1 MSKFI
6 MIRPTGLNLDFL
18 WTPFSAVRE
27 CGTRRKND
35 MLLLFDVG
43 NTHVTIGGYDGDTL
57 LFTGRVAS
65 DRHKT
70 EDEFAMIIE
79 SVLHMHGYSVDDV
92 EDGAISSVVPVIT
105 QALDRAFQLLWHKR
119 MVAVTTS
126 LDLGLTILTDAPE
139 LLGKDLIVDAVAA
152 KAKYPCPILVFD
164 LGTAT
169 TCSVIA
175 AEGNYRGGMIAP
187 GLGISIDALG
197 SRTAQLPY
205 ISLDAPAQLVGTNT
219 KNCMRS
225 GVMYGHAGMIDG
237 FIDRIEEEMGRPCTS
252 IITGGLASKIAPLC
266 RRKVIL
272 DETLLFDGLRELY
285 RRNKDKP
292 R

>member
-1 MSKFI
+1 M
-6 MIRPTGLNLDFL
+6 D
-18 WTPFSAVRE
+18 AVL
-27 CGTRRKND
+27 CGSGVRHEEEND

-169 TCSVIA
+169 TCSVID

-237 FIDRIEEEMGRPCTS
+237 FIDRIEEEMGRSCTS

-285 RRNKDKP
+285 LRNKDKP

>member
-1 MSKFI
+1 MSKFV
-6 MIRPTGLNLDFL
+6 MIRPTGLNLDLL

-119 MVAVTTS
+119 MVAV
-126 LDLGLTILTDAPE
+126 
-139 LLGKDLIVDAVAA
+139 
-152 KAKYPCPILVFD
+152 AKYPCPILVFD

-169 TCSVIA
+169 TCSVID

-237 FIDRIEEEMGRPCTS
+237 FIDRIEEEMGRSCTS